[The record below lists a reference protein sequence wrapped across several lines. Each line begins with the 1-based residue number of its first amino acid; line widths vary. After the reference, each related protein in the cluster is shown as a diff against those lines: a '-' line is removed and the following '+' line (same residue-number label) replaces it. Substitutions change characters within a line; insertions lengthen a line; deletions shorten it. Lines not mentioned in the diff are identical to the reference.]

1 MKSYNKV
8 QGDNCLI
15 YLTHSQV
22 EKNFICDIT
31 CVCMVHINMLT
42 SSNFPLVV
50 ILLLGKV
57 SICVSIRC
65 NLMKRIYRSYWDSHK
80 WSDMFWG
87 LGGHWRAGPG
97 LPELPWDANAV
108 AGGWQTLSE
117 HGLTPGGGQQSGAN
131 GVPDLRNGHQGFCD
145 WLLVRIN
152 ILSTTYFL
160 SSLKVEWGH
169 RHWQRRF
176 LVLDSQPHPSL
187 RSCLGSWQTIWIHW
201 VKLPLLLWG
210 LWIPRSRLW

>member
-1 MKSYNKV
+1 MQHNVHVRWSVSLWWKCLSKISMTNIYYVIKMKSYNKV

-87 LGGHWRAGPG
+87 LGGHWRAGPR
-97 LPELPWDANAV
+97 LPELPWHPHAV
-108 AGGWQTLSE
+108 AGGWQILSE
-117 HGLTPGGGQQSGAN
+117 HGVTPG
-131 GVPDLRNGHQGFCD
+131 RGH
-145 WLLVRIN
+145 
-152 ILSTTYFL
+152 
-160 SSLKVEWGH
+160 
-169 RHWQRRF
+169 
-176 LVLDSQPHPSL
+176 
-187 RSCLGSWQTIWIHW
+187 
-201 VKLPLLLWG
+201 
-210 LWIPRSRLW
+210 